1 MVKKLIIWYKDS
13 IWIIMIKIDDS
24 ISKKLRKVYSELCKV
39 INRG

>member
-24 ISKKLRKVYSELCKV
+24 ISKKLRKVYSELYKV
-39 INRG
+39 INRR